1 MAAQSVHVERVGWK
15 LAQASIDL
23 SQQSY
28 RLDGRTKTMDEKEG
42 QGFPQKETLKKKEKR
57 NYYQY
62 LAHQIER
69 EDGLV
74 NTRLNWMLTTQ
85 GLFFAALAL
94 LAGEDTNA
102 EMREMLTLLLPSIGI
117 VLSIISF
124 LGVAGASIALYDLK
138 TEWEKLAY
146 SKVPRPYGPPLAF
159 WLGLIPRL
167 CLPLL
172 FLGAWGYILFEL
184 SFCTHSSG
192 SNGCNWPFS

>member
-1 MAAQSVHVERVGWK
+1 MNEHDKQ
-15 LAQASIDL
+15 
-23 SQQSY
+23 
-28 RLDGRTKTMDEKEG
+28 
-42 QGFPQKETLKKKEKR
+42 
-57 NYYQY
+57 NYYGY
-62 LAHQIER
+62 IAHQIER

-74 NTRLNWMLTTQ
+74 NYRLTWMLTTQ
-85 GLFFAALAL
+85 GLLFAALAL
-94 LAGEDTNA
+94 LAGKNTNA

-184 SFCTHSSG
+184 SFCTPSSG